1 MLTPILGGEVDD
13 RETDN
18 VNGSAQV
25 RSLKSRRGDLTET
38 VVTVTGLVTGQCLEV
53 DRQIISQPFTCQ
65 SLSSL

>member
-38 VVTVTGLVTGQCLEV
+38 VGRLLLPGAQ
-53 DRQIISQPFTCQ
+53 SQAALLWNCH
-65 SLSSL
+65 